1 MCGCMC
7 GVHARSMHGARSE
20 RYTLPAA
27 AVSAIVAAIWSSWP
41 VSSFISM
48 PSREGA
54 LSAIASMSF
63 SVGLGTVKGHTR

>member
-1 MCGCMC
+1 
-7 GVHARSMHGARSE
+7 MHGARLK

-41 VSSFISM
+41 VRSFISI

-54 LSAIASMSF
+54 SSAICFILSMDLE
-63 SVGLGTVKGHTR
+63 VR

>member
-1 MCGCMC
+1 
-7 GVHARSMHGARSE
+7 MHGARLE

-41 VSSFISM
+41 VRSFISI

-54 LSAIASMSF
+54 SSAICFILSMDLEVRSRGIHGEA
-63 SVGLGTVKGHTR
+63 VVVRRRLAD